1 MFEIFIQNAALLIA
15 LSFLNGTIKFYRPKK
30 DIYFQLISGAW
41 FGLIAIAVMMI
52 PYQYEEG
59 TIYDGRSVVLTLAG
73 LWGGGIP
80 ALVSIIIAASYRIFL
95 GGGGVYVGVLTIVLC
110 ATTGFIFR
118 HFLKQKLHKVHFL
131 VFLGIGFVAQFV
143 MLSCQL
149 LLPYEP
155 IQIIKRI
162 WAPVLLIF
170 PPVFAVVARLFQ
182 LIDLYIYN
190 DRRIRA
196 AEELYRT
203 TLMSIGDAVI
213 CTDQYGK
220 ITQMNVVAEQ
230 LTGWNFSNAKK
241 MNLDTVFNIINETTR
256 AKVES
261 PFDKVIETGTIVG
274 LANHTLLIS
283 KSGNEIP
290 VADSGAPIKNSNNEI
305 IGVVLV
311 FRDQTEER
319 KQQQMLEKSEERFRN
334 AVLLAPIPIML
345 HDDTGKILYMS
356 EGWSHFSGYTID
368 EVPTLSEWIQKAY
381 GTRASEVEDYVNKL
395 FEGNNTVF
403 TGESEITAKSGNK
416 RIWNFHHTPLGQSEG
431 KKLMLHIAPDVTQR
445 LRTKKELEESEL
457 AYRLLFEN
465 HIAIK
470 LLIDPSDG
478 SIVKANHA
486 AANFYGWTVSEL
498 EQMKI
503 FQINCLPPE
512 TVKSHITTTV
522 ENSKINTDFKHRL
535 ANGEVRDVEVFSN
548 RIDYRGREILHSI
561 IHDVTEKKQLFEE
574 LVTAK
579 EKAEESERLKSAFL
593 ANVSHEIRTPLN
605 GIVGFSNVLA
615 EENGLS
621 KKEKQEFASLINK
634 SSEGLLKIINDI
646 LDISRLETGRTHIE
660 KKPFDVCGTFENIY
674 TIFQKRIT
682 DTNTTGFTFEV
693 KKPCQ
698 SLVINSDE
706 QRLIQIFSNLVDNAI
721 RFTHEGSVIFGVSS
735 ITDSEVTFFVSDT
748 GIGIEKEKQ
757 KVIFERFTQAD
768 SGTSRS
774 YGGTGLGL
782 AIVKKLLEM
791 MGSEI
796 HLVSEPGKGTTF
808 SFKLPYVSYEKC
820 EKIALEKSH
829 ETKPADTTTK
839 DLTTKIL
846 VVEDDTTSLRY
857 FQSVLGQIFSNLYFA
872 ETGNE
877 ALSLYHSESPDI
889 ILMDIGLPDINGLEV
904 IRKIR
909 EEDANVKIIVQT
921 AFAMEEDEQ
930 KARRAGCNDFLSK
943 PVKTHLLL
951 EKLSMNRS

>member
-1 MFEIFIQNAALLIA
+1 
-15 LSFLNGTIKFYRPKK
+15 
-30 DIYFQLISGAW
+30 
-41 FGLIAIAVMMI
+41 
-52 PYQYEEG
+52 
-59 TIYDGRSVVLTLAG
+59 
-73 LWGGGIP
+73 
-80 ALVSIIIAASYRIFL
+80 
-95 GGGGVYVGVLTIVLC
+95 
-110 ATTGFIFR
+110 
-118 HFLKQKLHKVHFL
+118 
-131 VFLGIGFVAQFV
+131 
-143 MLSCQL
+143 
-149 LLPYEP
+149 
-155 IQIIKRI
+155 
-162 WAPVLLIF
+162 
-170 PPVFAVVARLFQ
+170 
-182 LIDLYIYN
+182 
-190 DRRIRA
+190 
-196 AEELYRT
+196 
-203 TLMSIGDAVI
+203 
-213 CTDQYGK
+213 
-220 ITQMNVVAEQ
+220 
-230 LTGWNFSNAKK
+230 
-241 MNLDTVFNIINETTR
+241 MNLDAVFNIINETTR

-334 AVLLAPIPIML
+334 AVLLAPIPIMV

-368 EVPTLSEWIQKAY
+368 EVPTLSTWIQKAY

-548 RIDYRGREILHSI
+548 RIDYKGREILHSI

-605 GIVGFSNVLA
+605 GIVGFSNILA

-660 KKPFDVCGTFENIY
+660 KKPFDVCGTFESIY
-674 TIFQKRIT
+674 TMFQKRIT
-682 DTNTTGFTFEV
+682 DTNTTGFIFEV

-808 SFKLPYVSYEKC
+808 SFKLPYLSYEKC

-829 ETKPADTTTK
+829 ETKPADTTTTK

-930 KARRAGCNDFLSK
+930 KAREAGCNDFLSK

-951 EKLSMNRS
+951 KKLSMN